1 MNFNDFIIDQE
12 DYEFF
17 NSLPKD
23 EKLLFIYDLI
33 CEEAFGQG
41 STQVEIEPA
50 ESLNKEL
57 DLEPFKDHLSK
68 IVEKSINPTA
78 KVNVLLVNNK
88 VILNSNSEKDLLD
101 AINDM
106 FMDGC
111 IMTEYKMA
119 PSIFNIFKQQ
129 LHCKAFVL
137 AGRVQPITGN

>member
-23 EKLLFIYDLI
+23 EKLLFMYDLI
-33 CEEAFGQG
+33 CEEAFGTG
-41 STQVEIEPA
+41 STQVEIESTPD
-50 ESLNKEL
+50 LKKDF

-78 KVNVLLVNNK
+78 KVNVLLVNDK
-88 VILNSNSEKDLLD
+88 VILNSNCKEDLLD
-101 AINDM
+101 AITDM

-111 IMTEYKMA
+111 IMIEYKM
-119 PSIFNIFKQQ
+119 PLSVVGIFKQQ
-129 LHCKAFVL
+129 AYCKAFVL
-137 AGRVQPITGN
+137 AGRVQPISGN